1 MEIHGKSITN
11 ARKSEHHWQ
20 ENGLAPLLTN
30 IQKYLLRMYSKSVE
44 NYSNKKFCIKQI
56 PLLVDFHWPKH
67 SQCSEKKMWPLSG
80 MLIHRLKILNE
91 KMNHIPIKQHCD
103 LRPGPWHF
111 GYLLLLICKKVQYR
125 ELILARRALFCIFI
139 SAQRLA
145 SFGRSGI
152 KTLHFAED
160 SRSKP
165 LSSGNI
171 FSM

>member
-1 MEIHGKSITN
+1 
-11 ARKSEHHWQ
+11 
-20 ENGLAPLLTN
+20 
-30 IQKYLLRMYSKSVE
+30 
-44 NYSNKKFCIKQI
+44 
-56 PLLVDFHWPKH
+56 
-67 SQCSEKKMWPLSG
+67 
-80 MLIHRLKILNE
+80 
-91 KMNHIPIKQHCD
+91 MNHVPIKLHCD
-103 LRPGPWHF
+103 LLPGPWQF

-125 ELILARRALFCIFI
+125 EPILARALFCIFI

-165 LSSGNI
+165 PSSGNI

>member
-1 MEIHGKSITN
+1 
-11 ARKSEHHWQ
+11 
-20 ENGLAPLLTN
+20 
-30 IQKYLLRMYSKSVE
+30 
-44 NYSNKKFCIKQI
+44 
-56 PLLVDFHWPKH
+56 
-67 SQCSEKKMWPLSG
+67 
-80 MLIHRLKILNE
+80 MLIHRLKILNK
-91 KMNHIPIKQHCD
+91 KMNHVPIKQHCD

-125 ELILARRALFCIFI
+125 ELILARRALFCIYI

-160 SRSKP
+160 SRPKP
-165 LSSGNI
+165 PSSGNI